1 MHRSLLLIVIRT
13 IVGAAFAVAFAA
25 LTRPAAASG
34 DLQDQNGHAF
44 TFSQLRGKPAVVTFI
59 ATHCRDACPLINAQF
74 GALAEQVKAQH
85 VGVQL
90 VSITLDPEHD
100 SVRDM
105 QHIAKLFKADPHVWT
120 LVSGKPAK
128 IHELMTR
135 FNVIAVRGKDGF
147 ADTHSTFVFL
157 VDRKGQ
163 PRRALLASNVLTQDV
178 IDQVHQNW
186 HDLTR

>member
-1 MHRSLLLIVIRT
+1 VIHRIVS
-13 IVGAAFAVAFAA
+13 AAFALTFAA
-25 LTRPAAASG
+25 LALPALASS
-34 DLQDQNGHAF
+34 DLQDQNGRAF
-44 TFSQLRGKPAVVTFI
+44 SYEQLRGKPSIVAFI
-59 ATHCRDACPLINAQF
+59 ATHCKDACPLINAQF
-74 GALAEQVKAQH
+74 GALAQSVKAQH
-85 VGVQL
+85 LGVHL

-100 SVRDM
+100 SFKDM
-105 QHIAKLFKADPHVWT
+105 RRIATLFKADPRIWT

-128 IHELMTR
+128 IHELMSR

-157 VDRKGQ
+157 VDRNGR
-163 PRRALLASNVLTQDV
+163 PRKALLASNVLTEDV